1 MEYKDYYKTLGV
13 AKDASQKDIE
23 RAYRKLARKYHPD
36 VNKDPDAEDHFK
48 EINEA
53 NEVLKDP
60 EKRAKYDRFGSAW
73 KQAQHGGSP
82 PPDFADIFSQF
93 GFGGAGGGY
102 GAGPTHV
109 EFDFGGGAS
118 PFSSFFE
125 ALFGGAA
132 AHQEGRGRRGRQHA
146 RPAHGIDQE
155 ARMPLN
161 LEEAASG
168 GKREIQL
175 GDSQGGERRKL
186 TVNIPPGVR
195 TGQRL
200 RLAGRGV
207 ASDGGPRGDLYLTI
221 EILPHP
227 RFRLE
232 GSDLY
237 TVLPVTPWEAALGA
251 QAKVP
256 TLEGD
261 VAVKIPAG
269 TSSGRKIRLRG
280 KGFPRTKGERGDLYA
295 EIRVEVP
302 PHLTSAEK
310 KLFEELSRE
319 SKFNPRAG

>member
-1 MEYKDYYKTLGV
+1 LEYKDYYKTLGV

-36 VNKDPDAEDHFK
+36 VNKDPDAEDRFK

-73 KQAQHGGSP
+73 KQAQHGGTP

-93 GFGGAGGGY
+93 GFGGGGTYAG
-102 GAGPTHV
+102 GPTHV
-109 EFDFGGGAS
+109 EFDLGGGAS

-125 ALFGGAA
+125 VLFGGAGAEA
-132 AHQEGRGRRGRQHA
+132 AGRGRRVRRHA
-146 RPAHGIDQE
+146 RPARGIDQE

-168 GKREIQL
+168 GKREIQI
-175 GDSQGGERRKL
+175 GESGSAERRKL
-186 TVNIPPGVR
+186 TINVPPGVR
-195 TGQRL
+195 SGQRL
-200 RLAGRGV
+200 RLPGRGL

-251 QAKVP
+251 QANVP

-280 KGFPRTKGERGDLYA
+280 KGFPRAKGERGDLYA
-295 EIRVEVP
+295 EIRVDVP
-302 PHLTSAEK
+302 HHLTSAEK

-319 SKFNPRAG
+319 SKFNPRTG